1 MVWFS
6 STLVQSM
13 SSDIDPRV
21 GDCLNEN
28 YPLYLRQR
36 CQLMGVSMTTIS
48 YQASFSLHNSFLFQ
62 WEEEEGRPTSSQRK

>member
-13 SSDIDPRV
+13 SSDIDSRV
-21 GDCLNEN
+21 GNCLNEN